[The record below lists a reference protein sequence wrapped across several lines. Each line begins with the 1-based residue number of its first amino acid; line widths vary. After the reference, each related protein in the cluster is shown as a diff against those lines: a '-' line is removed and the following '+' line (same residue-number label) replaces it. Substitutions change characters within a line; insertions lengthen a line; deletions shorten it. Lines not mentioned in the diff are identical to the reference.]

1 MKKKTA
7 QRAKSSSSTR
17 VVSSRSATSL
27 ASEEMRSF
35 MVHFLLY
42 LLVNIGL
49 FIYLFG
55 TGSNMNVFYLVAI
68 GWGIG
73 LVAHALAVFGVMKFL
88 AKEW

>member
-7 QRAKSSSSTR
+7 RSAKSTSPVR
-17 VVSSRSATSL
+17 HASSRNATSL

-35 MVHFLLY
+35 LVHFILY
-42 LLVNIGL
+42 LLVNFGL

-55 TGSNMNVFYLVAI
+55 TSSDLNIFYLVAI

>member
-7 QRAKSSSSTR
+7 RSVHT
-17 VVSSRSATSL
+17 VSSRNASMLATD
-27 ASEEMRSF
+27 EMRSF
-35 MVHFLLY
+35 LIHFILY
-42 LLVNIGL
+42 LLINFGL
-49 FIYLFG
+49 FIYLF
-55 TGSNMNVFYLVAI
+55 SNGGNLNFFYWVVA